1 MQEKPCNVGG
11 GHLRQAEPAKL
22 LQQVQWPDQ
31 VQQVWCGGFE
41 LRHEHCLRHRPEQ
54 SQQWGSH
61 VGAGWREGKLPQK
74 GGSFLK
80 MGLFVCLCV
89 CLLVRWFV
97 GLLVCWFVG
106 LLVCRFLWFGLFF
119 CLIVVCLFVCLFVGS
134 LVCWL
139 VGLLVSLVW
148 FVLLFNCCL
157 FVSLFVCLFVCLF
170 VLLKLFLC

>member
-61 VGAGWREGKLPQK
+61 VVELVDGRE
-74 GGSFLK
+74 SFRK
-80 MGLFVCLCV
+80 RVGVSWKWVCLFVCLCV

-119 CLIVVCLFVCLFVGS
+119 CLIVVCLFVCWF
-134 LVCWL
+134 
-139 VGLLVSLVW
+139 VGLLACW
-148 FVLLFNCCL
+148 FVGFFGLVCS
-157 FVSLFVCLFVCLF
+157 FV
-170 VLLKLFLC
+170 